1 MYQLRIRSRNGSAA
15 ALRRQVLSPK
25 RGVYRCG
32 SFTTNNEIFTAEELR
47 RGIIEINTVEASRLS
62 NNKTEMKRRFNQW
75 NVPSAEW
82 MTIEEAIRCLDD
94 EEGVDLQFP
103 WIIKHNHSSR
113 GEGIYLMHDM
123 DEFEEW
129 LQDPNHRRN
138 HIVEHYYT
146 YVREYRLHVDKFGCF
161 CANRKMLRE
170 DAEVR
175 WHRHHS
181 NSNWIREDN
190 ELFDRPTNWDEI
202 VAAAQ
207 KARRSLG
214 LDICSVDVKVQS
226 SRRRNPL
233 FFILETNS
241 GSALGEQ
248 TTPLYIAEL
257 TRIAEEKSRGI
268 QETFVLEDELHT
280 GFIQTEVSDTP
291 VETNNNARSTEE
303 LSAEELRNVQAVEN
317 EVPDAPATITTV
329 DTKTKEATTKKSK
342 SKCPKDFEGC
352 SHMIWTGEN
361 YGHCDIT
368 GKQCALFVID
378 TSIDDDDDDY
388 DDDYDDGD
396 EDDHF

>member
-32 SFTTNNEIFTAEELR
+32 SFTTNNEIFTREELR

-62 NNKTEMKRRFNQW
+62 NNKTEMKRRFSQW

-82 MTIEEAIRCLDD
+82 MRIEDVIHEYDD
-94 EEGVDLQFP
+94 GNEVDLAFP

-113 GEGIYLMHDM
+113 GEGIYLIHDLH
-123 DEFEEW
+123 EFQEFIE
-129 LQDPNHRRN
+129 DDSHRHN

-161 CANRKMLRE
+161 CANRKMLRD

-190 ELFDRPTNWDEI
+190 ELFDRPTNWDDI

-207 KARRSLG
+207 LARRSLG

-226 SRRRNPL
+226 SHRRNPA

-248 TTPLYIAEL
+248 TTPLYIQEL
-257 TRIAEEKSRGI
+257 TRLCEEKSRGVNESFTYVASE
-268 QETFVLEDELHT
+268 ETTEANSVPDVSANNESSQNGVSGLSEEELLNVRAVE
-280 GFIQTEVSDTP
+280 QSVVDTP
-291 VETNNNARSTEE
+291 ARITNVKSNSKPSSSEK
-303 LSAEELRNVQAVEN
+303 Q
-317 EVPDAPATITTV
+317 
-329 DTKTKEATTKKSK
+329 TKK
-342 SKCPKDFEGC
+342 CPEGFEGC
-352 SHMIWTGEN
+352 SHMIWTGEL
-361 YGHCDIT
+361 YGCCDLNN
-368 GKQCALFVID
+368 KACPLFAVD
-378 TSIDDDDDDY
+378 TSLAEQDDDDDDY
-388 DDDYDDGD
+388 FDDD
-396 EDDHF
+396 EW

>member
-15 ALRRQVLSPK
+15 ALRRQILSPK

-32 SFTTNNEIFTAEELR
+32 SFTTNSEIFTGEELR

-82 MTIEEAIRCLDD
+82 MTIEEVIRCLDD
-94 EEGVDLQFP
+94 EGVDLQFP

-226 SRRRNPL
+226 SHRRNPL

-257 TRIAEEKSRGI
+257 TRLAEEKSRGI
-268 QETFVLEDELHT
+268 QETFVLEDEDRSSSDN
-280 GFIQTEVSDTP
+280 EVSNTP
-291 VETNNNARSTEE
+291 AETSNNTHSTEE

-317 EVPDAPATITTV
+317 EVSDTPATITSV
-329 DTKTKEATTKKSK
+329 DTKAKEATTKKLK

-361 YGHCDIT
+361 YGCCDIT

-378 TSIDDDDDDY
+378 TSIDYDDDDY
-388 DDDYDDGD
+388 DDDYDDDD
-396 EDDHF
+396 ENDNF